1 MPELAKTEAPV
12 EGTTTVTT
20 EAKPAAE
27 PKAKKPAKPKA
38 EKKPAKAKAPAKP
51 KADKSTK
58 AKPAKAAKKPAVKAA
73 KPKTEKKPKPAK
85 AKKQPKEDAGP
96 SPLQIAV
103 LKLLVKYGELTRAD
117 VAKRLDTFI
126 SGRVMGHI
134 GKTKR
139 SKEVVA
145 RTLAGRGL
153 VTMKPG
159 EPKKLASGEFSEK
172 DSATVYKITAAGK
185 KLLG

>member
-1 MPELAKTEAPV
+1 MPELAKAPEAPV
-12 EGTTTVTT
+12 TAQAPVTT
-20 EAKPAAE
+20 AE
-27 PKAKKPAKPKA
+27 PKAKKPAKPAKAKA
-38 EKKPAKAKAPAKP
+38 EKKSAKTKAP
-51 KADKSTK
+51 TK
-58 AKPAKAAKKPAVKAA
+58 AKKPAAKAPKAA
-73 KPKTEKKPKPAK
+73 KPKTEKKPKAAK
-85 AKKQPKEDAGP
+85 PKKQPKEDAGP
-96 SPLQIAV
+96 SPLQIGV
-103 LKLLVKYGELTRAD
+103 LKLLLKHGELTRAD

-139 SKEVVA
+139 SKEVQA

-153 VTMKPG
+153 VTMRAG

-185 KLLG
+185 KLIS